1 MKLATGLAI
10 LTKPAVEVDDITGP
24 EIEPVNDIDPVT
36 MVVEAPVVDMG
47 IPAPL
52 FVILPETIML
62 PVDVCDIAEPPTDGP
77 SISPIKTI
85 SPAVVFDMIVPVLTV
100 RPIKLPEIYILP
112 VPELFPIVV
121 CAASF

>member
-10 LTKPAVEVDDITGP
+10 LTKPAVEVEEITGP
-24 EIEPVNDIDPVT
+24 EIEPVNDIEPVT
-36 MVVEAPVVDMG
+36 MVVEAPVVDIG

-77 SISPIKTI
+77 NTSPIKVI
-85 SPAVVFDMIVPVLTV
+85 SPVEVFARIVPVLTV
-100 RPIKLPEIYILP
+100 LPIKLPDIKTSP
-112 VPELFPIVV
+112 VDTPIIV
-121 CAASF
+121 